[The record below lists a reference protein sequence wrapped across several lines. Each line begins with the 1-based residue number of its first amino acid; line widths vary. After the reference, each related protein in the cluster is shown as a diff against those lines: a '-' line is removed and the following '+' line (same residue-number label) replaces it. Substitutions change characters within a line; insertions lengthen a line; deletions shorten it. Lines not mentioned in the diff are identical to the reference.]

1 MTTMGSTVD
10 SFTKTMFELAKGMRL
25 KADLLFRD
33 LIEPSD
39 LYCKHY
45 TATNSILI
53 EQASEIWMDLTQAR
67 TQMLFAKETYFNQM
81 HQLTQLE
88 RQVLKD
94 SPTQSSTLVHPG
106 L

>member
-1 MTTMGSTVD
+1 MIDKSRKKGEEDLTEEMGTTMGTSMD
-10 SFTKTMFELAKGMRL
+10 NFTNIMLEMAKEVKS

-53 EQASEIWMDLTQAR
+53 EQAT
-67 TQMLFAKETYFNQM
+67 
-81 HQLTQLE
+81 
-88 RQVLKD
+88 
-94 SPTQSSTLVHPG
+94 
-106 L
+106 

>member
-1 MTTMGSTVD
+1 MLNMAKEV
-10 SFTKTMFELAKGMRL
+10 KT

-53 EQASEIWMDLTQAR
+53 EQAEEIWMGLHQAR
-67 TQMLFAKETYFNQM
+67 TQMIFSKENYFNQM
-81 HQLTQLE
+81 HQLSQLQ
-88 RQVLKD
+88 RQVNA
-94 SPTQSSTLVHPG
+94 PG
-106 L
+106 KSLLTPSLQQKINHLELAAR